1 MKTSTV
7 STSHETARISPQ
19 TIPNTSRQRI
29 TTHDGSVL
37 ERQYIFMPAESWAA
51 LQRLCYASHQSGSQV
66 IQQLIS
72 IADTGNQVK
81 EKTNE
86 SNPSTRKV

>member
-7 STSHETARISPQ
+7 DTTHEKSRISPQ

-29 TTHDGSVL
+29 TTRDGAVL
-37 ERQYIFMPAESWAA
+37 ERQYLFMPAESWAA

-72 IADTGNQVK
+72 IADLGTQKDKHGDEAIRSK
-81 EKTNE
+81 
-86 SNPSTRKV
+86 